1 LYAVVE
7 CPSPPSFSS
16 PYWTWK
22 NVTTIF
28 TGPNDTPFS
37 DGTTITN
44 EILGDSGRLT
54 IVGDGYPTSI
64 SVTDANSN
72 DITNYLAACESGIL
86 TFNVD
91 ATNFIIQSYTTQSV
105 SPSGNYVVFDGIS
118 NLAENG
124 TYSNTTG
131 CVEIVCTGQSGSS
144 GTSGSSGSSGTSGSS
159 GSSGTSGS
167 SGSSGTSG
175 ADGDGALSAT
185 LTNQGGSGDKSLTIS
200 NPSDLENNYN
210 YLRGELVAI
219 NDGSGGSDNRYQSSR
234 IVVTW
239 FDGGTNVRL
248 TAVED
253 VRYPDNAVI
262 YNISDIDPS
271 FDGSGNLVL
280 DIYQYSISGV
290 NYKMKYIVQ

>member
-1 LYAVVE
+1 
-7 CPSPPSFSS
+7 
-16 PYWTWK
+16 
-22 NVTTIF
+22 
-28 TGPNDTPFS
+28 
-37 DGTTITN
+37 
-44 EILGDSGRLT
+44 
-54 IVGDGYPTSI
+54 
-64 SVTDANSN
+64 
-72 DITNYLAACESGIL
+72 
-86 TFNVD
+86 
-91 ATNFIIQSYTTQSV
+91 
-105 SPSGNYVVFDGIS
+105 VFDGIS

-124 TYSNTTG
+124 TYSDTIG

-185 LTNQGGSGDKSLTIS
+185 LTNQDGSGDKSLTIS

-219 NDGSGGSDNRYQSSR
+219 NDYEQTGTRYQSCR

-280 DIYQYSISGV
+280 AIYQYNINDV